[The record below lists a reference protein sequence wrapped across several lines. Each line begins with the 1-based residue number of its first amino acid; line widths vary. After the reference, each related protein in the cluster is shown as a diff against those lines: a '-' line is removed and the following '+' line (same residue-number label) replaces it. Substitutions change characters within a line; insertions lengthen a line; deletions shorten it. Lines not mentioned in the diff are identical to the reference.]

1 MGLVVHVWNTCI
13 WEADMRPCLKIK
25 QQNPKTQIKKTEAE
39 EITSGLMPRPVHFL
53 DLNSHLQA
61 QKKNQGELAEVL
73 KKTVRRQAWTT
84 LAKPRQETVPGICTE

>member
-25 QQNPKTQIKKTEAE
+25 QQNPKTQIKETEAQE
-39 EITSGLMPRPVHFL
+39 VTSGLMPRPVHFL

-61 QKKNQGELAEVL
+61 QKKNLGGAGRG
-73 KKTVRRQAWTT
+73 T
-84 LAKPRQETVPGICTE
+84 